1 VQFHEYTTFRTIVA
15 RQGDDRQKDSA
26 RKRSSHE
33 FRKDLLRWFVTEA
46 DRENS
51 NEFNHGSLALGE
63 EVWVGLD
70 RPYYDVWPIAVSLA
84 ASVRLDLPFS
94 AVQPPF
100 DAMLLRLARGHEPHR
115 LRTAML
121 FWPKGFKAIQ
131 VFCHFADEADSL
143 STVQHAYE
151 PQDAVEEW
159 LLDLEQHSSPPA
171 DYQRAASLLIV
182 RLVVFI
188 GLLSHDEDFITP
200 IVLAK
205 DRAKYES
212 TGDAEA
218 KRWIEERAA
227 RRAGRGFDV
236 GKKLQLAKDTSPH
249 WRNPHLC
256 LFWIGEGRTRPVI
269 QMRSGAIVQSVSM
282 AQVPTGFLGP
292 ERNEEDH
299 LAPEKTPREAISARR
314 RFEILKRDGF
324 RCQLCGASSE
334 NGSQL
339 HVDHRIPIAKGGSNE
354 DDNLWTLCER
364 CNLGK
369 SDGKL

>member
-1 VQFHEYTTFRTIVA
+1 MQFHEYTTFRTLMV
-15 RQGDDRQKDSA
+15 RHGDERQKDFA
-26 RKRSSHE
+26 RKVSSGE
-33 FRKDLLRWFVTEA
+33 FREEVLRWFATDA
-46 DRENS
+46 NRNDS
-51 NEFNHGSLALGE
+51 DEFNQGSLALGE
-63 EVWVGLD
+63 GVWVGLD
-70 RPYYDVWPIAVSLA
+70 RPYYNVWPIAVSLA
-84 ASVRLDLPFS
+84 ASVKLNLTFS

-100 DAMLLRLARGHEPHR
+100 HAILLRFARGHEPHR

-121 FWPKGFKAIQ
+121 FWPKGLRTIQ
-131 VFCHFADEADSL
+131 VFCHFGDEVDSL

-151 PQDAVEEW
+151 PNETVEEW
-159 LLDLEQHSSPPA
+159 LSNLEQHGSSLA
-171 DYQRAASLLIV
+171 EYQRAAGLLIV

-188 GLLSHDEDFITP
+188 GLLSHDRDFITP

-205 DRAKYES
+205 DRPKYES
-212 TGDAEA
+212 TDDAVA

-236 GKKLQLAKDTSPH
+236 GKELQLAKDKSPH

-256 LFWIGEGRTRPVI
+256 LFWTGEGRTQPII
-269 QMRSGAIVQSVSM
+269 QMRSGAIVQGVSM
-282 AQVPTGFLGP
+282 AKVPTGFLGA
-292 ERNEEDH
+292 ELSEEDA
-299 LAPEKTPREAISARR
+299 LAAEKTPRKPISARH

-334 NGSQL
+334 DKKRL
-339 HVDHRIPIAKGGSNE
+339 HVDHKVPLAKGGSNE

-369 SDGKL
+369 SDGTL